1 MKDKFIISVTGPTAI
16 GKTALSIQLAKAFNT
31 EILSADSRQF
41 YKEMIIGTAVPSQE
55 ELAAATHHF
64 IQHKSVEASY
74 SVGDFEREALI
85 KIQELFKQFDNLIVV
100 GGSGL
105 YVRSLLEGLYALPE
119 IAPEIRARLNNQ
131 FENEGL
137 EPLKLRLQELDPE
150 AYKKTDIDN
159 PHRVIRALEICLG
172 TGKPYSSFLNQSKQ
186 ERPFQTIS
194 IGLTAPREEI
204 YERINLRVDGM
215 MAEGLLEE
223 VKNLYPKREL
233 NALNTVGYK
242 ELFAFLE
249 GSFSLDEA
257 VAEIK
262 KNTRRFAKRQLT
274 WFRKDKN
281 IHWFDSKTSSEE
293 IVAFVENEINNRG
306 PSI

>member
-1 MKDKFIISVTGPTAI
+1 MENKFLLSITGPTAI
-16 GKTALSIQLAKAFNT
+16 GKTALSIELARAFNT

-41 YKEMIIGTAVPSQE
+41 YKDMKIGTAVPSDE
-55 ELAAATHHF
+55 ELAAAAHHF
-64 IQHKSVEASY
+64 IQHKKVEEAY
-74 SVGDFEREALI
+74 SVGDFEREALF
-85 KIQELFKQFDNLIVV
+85 KTQDLFKKYDFLILV

-105 YVRSLLEGLYALPE
+105 YVKSLLEGLDSFPE
-119 IAPEIRARLNNQ
+119 IDPEIRAQLNVQ
-131 FENEGL
+131 FEKEGL
-137 EPLKLRLQELDPE
+137 EPLKLRLQELDPI
-150 AYKKTDIDN
+150 AYKRIDPNN

-172 TGKPYSSFLNQSKQ
+172 TGKTFSSFLDKPKP
-186 ERPFQTIS
+186 ERPFKTIS

-204 YERINLRVDGM
+204 YERINLRVDAM

-223 VKNLYPKREL
+223 VQILYPKREL

-257 VAEIK
+257 VEEIK

-274 WFRKDKN
+274 WFRKDEN
-281 IHWFDSKTSSEE
+281 IHWFDYKTSPEE
-293 IVAFVENEINNRG
+293 IISYVKTEISRD
-306 PSI
+306 